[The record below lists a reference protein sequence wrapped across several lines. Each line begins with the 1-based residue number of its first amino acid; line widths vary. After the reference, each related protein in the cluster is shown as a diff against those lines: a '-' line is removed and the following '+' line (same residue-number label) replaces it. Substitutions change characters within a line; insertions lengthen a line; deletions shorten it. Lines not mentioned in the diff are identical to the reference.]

1 MMQPETIK
9 TTGRARYADAATRP
23 GFLLPGLVIAL
34 ALMVLDIV
42 PVFAQRGLP
51 DPVLLGPS
59 LSERVW
65 ITDGWR
71 YHPGDDPVWADPGFD
86 DSSWPTVSSA
96 LLEPEALPGGWPGIG
111 WFRRRVMLA
120 DGMPT
125 TALGLRVEQ
134 RGASEVYLD
143 GRLIVTAGTVSGDP
157 AAERPVYP
165 NDFGGVALEAG
176 SIHIL
181 AVRYSNA
188 RGNVFPSGAHGFQ
201 VNLRSVESAANA
213 YHTWTLLV
221 TVRQM
226 VSAGAFAALS
236 LLHLMLFA
244 FQRRDR
250 SNIVIA
256 LFTAVITAQL
266 ALGSR
271 YEIITDLLDR
281 LEVYRLLV
289 GAFVAVTL
297 SGLAVEH
304 VIFRRRPQPSTW
316 LVGIAGAA
324 LIVWVWTWDAF
335 QTGTALTFFLLAGS
349 IEMLRVA
356 VSAMIRRDPDAWIV
370 ALGFVPLAGRPIFN
384 MVASSAIPGFFYI
397 PYSLGLLPL
406 VLCFSVYRSRRAART
421 SRELEAKLEE
431 VGRLSERAIEQERK
445 AVRDEAERLLLAAE
459 NERRAEE
466 LEAARRLQLA
476 MLPSRLPE
484 IEGLDIFFRM
494 VTATEVGGD
503 YVDIRSDGGRRALT
517 AVGDATSH
525 GLQAGMVVAAVKSM
539 FQAVDLMEP
548 PVQILARIGAELA
561 AMRERYASMA
571 MAVLHID
578 RDRFRLASA
587 GMPPLLIL
595 RKDSG
600 VVEEVLLAA
609 PPLGTV
615 AGITYQ
621 ERTVDVA
628 PGDTVLVMTDGLVEA
643 VNPDGELYGYSQ
655 AAEHLA
661 TLTDRSA
668 AEVVDGMFEAVEGF
682 LAGNAPQDDIT
693 LVAIRIRARCQD
705 PKIGELRGSPE
716 DAMSSEGS
724 GQSG

>member
-1 MMQPETIK
+1 VPV
-9 TTGRARYADAATRP
+9 P
-23 GFLLPGLVIAL
+23 LLVIA
-34 ALMVLDIV
+34 AAFVLLGV
-42 PVFAQRGLP
+42 GPLFAQRGLP
-51 DPVLLGPS
+51 DPVVVGPS
-59 LSERVW
+59 LSQRLW
-65 ITDGWR
+65 IIDGWR
-71 YHPGDDPVWADPGFD
+71 YHPGDDPVWADAGFD
-86 DSSWPTVSSA
+86 DSSWPTVGSG
-96 LLEPEALPGGWPGIG
+96 LLEPDSLPGGWPGIG
-111 WFRRRVMLA
+111 WFRRRVVLA

-125 TALGLRVEQ
+125 TALGVRVEQ
-134 RGASEVYLD
+134 RGASELYLD
-143 GRLIVTAGTVSGDP
+143 GRLIVTAGTVSDDP
-157 AAERPVYP
+157 ELERPVYP
-165 NDFGGVALEAG
+165 NDFGGVAFEAG
-176 SIHIL
+176 RIHIL

-188 RGNVFPSGAHGFQ
+188 RGNVFPNGAHGFQ

-213 YHTWTLLV
+213 YHQWTLMV

-226 VSAGAFAALS
+226 VFGGAFAALA
-236 LLHLMLFA
+236 LLHLLLFA
-244 FQRRDR
+244 FHRRDR

-256 LFTAVITAQL
+256 LFTALTAVQL
-266 ALGSR
+266 VLDSR
-271 YEIITDLLDR
+271 YEIITDLQER
-281 LEVYRLLV
+281 LELYRFLT
-289 GAFVAVTL
+289 ASNVAAIL
-297 SGLAVEH
+297 AGLAVEH

-316 LVGIAGAA
+316 LVGIAGIA
-324 LIVWVWTWDAF
+324 LVGWVWTWDAF
-335 QTGTALTFFLLAGS
+335 QTNTALAFFLLAGS

-356 VSAMIRRDPDAWIV
+356 VAAMFRRDPDAWII
-370 ALGFVPLAGRPIFN
+370 AAGFVPLAGVPIVN
-384 MVASSAIPGFFYI
+384 AVVSTAVPAIYFQIPFTVGF
-397 PYSLGLLPL
+397 LPL

-421 SRELEAKLEE
+421 SRELETKLEE
-431 VGRLSERAIEQERK
+431 VGRLSERAIEQERQ

-476 MLPSRLPE
+476 MLPSKPPE
-484 IEGLDIFFRM
+484 IEGLDISFRM

-503 YVDIRSDGGRRALT
+503 YVDIRSDGGHRALM

-525 GLQAGMVVAAVKSM
+525 GLQAGMVVVAVKSM

-578 RDRFRLASA
+578 RGRFRLASA
-587 GMPPLLIL
+587 AMPPLLIL

-615 AGITYQ
+615 ARITYQ

-643 VNPDGELYGYSQ
+643 VNPDGELFGYSR

-661 TLTDRSA
+661 TLADRTA
-668 AEVVDGMFEAVEGF
+668 AEVVDGMFGVVEEF
-682 LAGNAPQDDIT
+682 LGGTQPLDDIT
-693 LVAIRIRARCQD
+693 LVVVKR
-705 PKIGELRGSPE
+705 S
-716 DAMSSEGS
+716 
-724 GQSG
+724 